1 MIALPDTS
9 TEVALATTTVSGS
22 STTTIQFTS
31 ISSAYTDLRIVLVGT
46 LPTGN
51 GVRIS
56 FNNDTGGNYS
66 YTSLR
71 GNGTA
76 ASSSNA
82 TNSTFID
89 LQQGWYWNDAYIN
102 FNTVDIFSY
111 AGNTFKTILTSAS
124 LDWNG
129 SGATT
134 RQVGLWRSTSVI
146 STITF
151 TTTATNFSAGTTAT
165 LYGIL

>member
-1 MIALPDTS
+1 MPDVS
-9 TEVALATTTVSGS
+9 TEVAIATTTVSGS
-22 STTTIQFTS
+22 STTTIQFGS
-31 ISSAYTDLRIVLVGT
+31 IPSTYTDLRVILVGT
-46 LPTGN
+46 LPSDN
-51 GVRIS
+51 GVRVQ
-56 FNNDTGGNYS
+56 FNNNTGTNYS

-76 ASSSNA
+76 ASSSSA

-89 LQQGWYWNDAYIN
+89 MQQGWYWNSASIN
-102 FNTVDIFSY
+102 HNTLDIFSY
-111 AGNTFKTILTSAS
+111 TGSTFKTSLTTAS

-134 RQVGLWRSTSVI
+134 RQVGLWRSTSAI
-146 STITF
+146 TTITF